1 MTSSIFKSTQLK
13 ATLLGSFRARGGRP
27 DPAKLLKAILM
38 CKEQN
43 KEVFLEKKKESEKLE
58 KLTIRLS
65 KDKKETIKKM
75 VEKSSYNSISELAR
89 AGIDKEL
96 NVAMY
101 RESLDFIVK
110 ELDRMLDE
118 KLKPFIAS
126 QRKINAKY
134 LRTTVIN
141 TYLNGEIMSKLFGDD
156 MHKDFIQMLN
166 DARKKAN
173 YYISRDTEGMTKKD
187 LFDFYT
193 IGEPYRNE

>member
-1 MTSSIFKSTQLK
+1 M
-13 ATLLGSFRARGGRP
+13 
-27 DPAKLLKAILM
+27 
-38 CKEQN
+38 EN
-43 KEVFLEKKKESEKLE
+43 KKEEEKLVRV
-58 KLTIRLS
+58 TINIP
-65 KDKKETIKKM
+65 KYKKEMITKV
-75 VEKSSYNSISELAR
+75 VEESSYCNVSELIR

-96 NVAMY
+96 NIQMQKD
-101 RESLDFIVK
+101 SLDFIIK
-110 ELDRMLDE
+110 ELDCMLDE

-156 MHKDFIQMLN
+156 MHKDFIKMLN

-173 YYISRDTEGMTKKD
+173 YYISRDAEGMTKKD

>member
-1 MTSSIFKSTQLK
+1 
-13 ATLLGSFRARGGRP
+13 
-27 DPAKLLKAILM
+27 M

-65 KDKKETIKKM
+65 KDKKESIKRM

-110 ELDRMLDE
+110 
-118 KLKPFIAS
+118 
-126 QRKINAKY
+126 
-134 LRTTVIN
+134 
-141 TYLNGEIMSKLFGDD
+141 
-156 MHKDFIQMLN
+156 
-166 DARKKAN
+166 
-173 YYISRDTEGMTKKD
+173 
-187 LFDFYT
+187 
-193 IGEPYRNE
+193 

>member
-1 MTSSIFKSTQLK
+1 M
-13 ATLLGSFRARGGRP
+13 
-27 DPAKLLKAILM
+27 
-38 CKEQN
+38 
-43 KEVFLEKKKESEKLE
+43 EKKKESEKLE

-65 KDKKETIKKM
+65 KDKKESIKKM

-96 NVAMY
+96 
-101 RESLDFIVK
+101 
-110 ELDRMLDE
+110 
-118 KLKPFIAS
+118 
-126 QRKINAKY
+126 
-134 LRTTVIN
+134 TVIN
-141 TYLNGEIMSKLFGDD
+141 TYFNGEIMSKLFGDD

>member
-1 MTSSIFKSTQLK
+1 MK
-13 ATLLGSFRARGGRP
+13 
-27 DPAKLLKAILM
+27 
-38 CKEQN
+38 N
-43 KEVFLEKKKESEKLE
+43 KEESEKLVRV
-58 KLTIRLS
+58 TINIP
-65 KDKKETIKKM
+65 KYKKEMITKV
-75 VEKSSYNSISELAR
+75 VEKSSYNNVSELVR

-96 NVAMY
+96 NIQMY
-101 RESLDFIVK
+101 KDSLDSIIK
-110 ELDRMLDE
+110 ELDCMLDE

-134 LRTTVIN
+134 LRTTAIN

-156 MHKDFIQMLN
+156 MHKEFIQMLN

-173 YYISRDTEGMTKKD
+173 YYISRDTEEMTKKD

>member
-1 MTSSIFKSTQLK
+1 
-13 ATLLGSFRARGGRP
+13 
-27 DPAKLLKAILM
+27 
-38 CKEQN
+38 
-43 KEVFLEKKKESEKLE
+43 LEKKKESEKLE

-65 KDKKETIKKM
+65 KEKKEQLKKM

-96 NVAMY
+96 NIEVY
-101 RESLDFIVK
+101 KESLDFIVK

-141 TYLNGEIMSKLFGDD
+141 TYLQGEIMYQLLGDD
-156 MHKDFIQMLN
+156 MHEKFIKMLS

-173 YYISRDTEGMTKKD
+173 YYISRDTEDMSKKD
-187 LFDFYT
+187 LYDFYT